1 MDQNKRLLVE
11 GLEQHLVLNQTMR
24 DIIELGNLMQTDPN
38 SVKGQEAFMDSLKD
52 LGSGLLSVG
61 KWVGGKALQGLTAG
75 FKAAGSQ
82 LSKSFDD
89 NKTLIR
95 KVLSAQSSKD
105 DHSIELSAA
114 QVALITSKGDPDHIG
129 QDMDALLGE
138 LDNLDKHSKAVLDH
152 LDAQLIAVRKLKDAK
167 HTDDVFAVIDA
178 LEKLKYPAFKLPHE
192 QKGAVHSELLP
203 GGKEWVFT
211 DPDGYSPKYSMSGD
225 APAGEGATLSLSKA
239 QVSELLNKLD
249 KVNSLHQRVKATY
262 ESYLAFLKSWSD
274 MVKLVDEALGKLEF
288 KVSKSALK
296 EAEKLLE
303 GNHGALAFYSGFTP
317 RVVGYTDRYIH
328 GVLGVFA

>member
-1 MDQNKRLLVE
+1 MSQNKRLLIT
-11 GLEQHLVLNQTMR
+11 GMEQHLQLSQSLR
-24 DIIELGNLMQTDPN
+24 DVIELGSLMALDVD
-38 SVKGQEAFMDSLKD
+38 SVKGQEAFMDSLQN
-52 LGSGLLSVG
+52 LGSGLLSVT
-61 KWVGGKALQGLTAG
+61 KWVGGKALSGLTTG

-82 LSKSFDD
+82 LSKTFDD

-95 KVLSAQSSKD
+95 KVISSASDKEE
-105 DHSIELSAA
+105 HSIELSAA
-114 QVALITSKGDPDHIG
+114 QVALITSQGDHDHIG
-129 QDMDALLGE
+129 HDMDVLLSQLE
-138 LDNLDKHSKAVLDH
+138 ILDKHSKEVLDH

-178 LEKLKYPAFKLPHE
+178 MEKLKYPAFKLPRN
-192 QKGAVHSELLP
+192 QSGAQHSAVLP
-203 GGKEWVFT
+203 GGKEWTFN

-225 APAGEGATLSLSKA
+225 SPAGEGGNLSLSKSQIA
-239 QVSELLNKLD
+239 EVLNKLD
-249 KVNSLHQRVKATY
+249 KVNSLHQRVKDAY
-262 ESYLAFLKSWSD
+262 DGYLAFLKSWAE
-274 MVKLVDEALGKLEF
+274 MVKVVDEALGKLEF